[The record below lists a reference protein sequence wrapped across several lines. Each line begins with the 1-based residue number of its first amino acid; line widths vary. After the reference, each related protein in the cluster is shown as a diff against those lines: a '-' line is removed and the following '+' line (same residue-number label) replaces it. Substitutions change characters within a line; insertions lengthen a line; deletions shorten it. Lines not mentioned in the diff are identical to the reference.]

1 MQYIPSYSER
11 ERSSGQTPGRGN
23 LVVCNISR
31 SAVKA
36 TCHHVFFVQ
45 DISSHFASTMT
56 RNRAFGGVHTRCQA
70 SFSRLRF
77 YTTSRLSNRMPT
89 YQFNSLH
96 YTTRGTR
103 NPTLSSRLAPMMMDL
118 SNTDI
123 SVIPRTRR
131 QGPSTS
137 MEFHDERRRTV
148 NSLPS
153 LIELKDDSTQLY
165 TEYTKIN
172 KRIEKISRSIKT
184 QEDHAASRRFTRSRG
199 KTQSARQLQS
209 ALQQLDKTRA
219 EYQVALS
226 ERERLQTLIKHKA
239 EDIRDHPSRAAS
251 AAPQESSR
259 THNARRFSTPAPSRM
274 TTKRTTTLRKAPNH
288 W

>member
-1 MQYIPSYSER
+1 MQYITECCQGNV
-11 ERSSGQTPGRGN
+11 SSCFLRPGH
-23 LVVCNISR
+23 L
-31 SAVKA
+31 
-36 TCHHVFFVQ
+36 
-45 DISSHFASTMT
+45 SHFGSTMT

-70 SFSRLRF
+70 SFSRPRF

-103 NPTLSSRLAPMMMDL
+103 DPTLSSRLASMMMDL

-123 SVIPRTRR
+123 SVIPQTRR
-131 QGPSTS
+131 QGPSTR
-137 MEFHDERRRTV
+137 MDFHDERRRTV

-153 LIELKDDSTQLY
+153 LMELKDDGTQLH

-172 KRIEKISRSIKT
+172 KRIEMISRSIET
-184 QEDHAASRRFTRSRG
+184 QEDHAPSRRCTRSRG

-219 EYQVALS
+219 EYQVALR
-226 ERERLQTLIKHKA
+226 ERERLQALIKHKA

-259 THNARRFSTPAPSRM
+259 TKNARRFSTPATISDDDRENDDTEESTEPVVTGDHPGSDH
-274 TTKRTTTLRKAPNH
+274 ASWVPI
-288 W
+288 